1 MCCLRHSNIDDCSGV
16 ACREEKL
23 TTAAFF
29 LSFTAFALPVQVLE
43 AYCSNSRGLITIMYG
58 HTYMECTT
66 GCVPGCNPSFYFY
79 TLSVYASNNKG

>member
-66 GCVPGCNPSFYFY
+66 GLCARVQSLILLLYLVRVCV
-79 TLSVYASNNKG
+79 